1 MILRSCK
8 VSALVALMFALRHV
22 LMVHEK
28 LSHQEPGNDLSIAG
42 HQSKALIGKA
52 SYNSLV

>member
-1 MILRSCK
+1 MLILRSCK
-8 VSALVALMFALRHV
+8 MLALVAFALRHV
-22 LMVHEK
+22 LMVHKK
-28 LSHQEPGNDLSIAG
+28 LSHQEPGCSLSIAG